1 VSRGAGKEDEAEGDE
16 SLAAPAPSGGRGRR
30 LSVPSIQRELR
41 ASLLRRNEERREGRR
56 EGETDRRVDVVQ
68 LLVDE
73 LGGAHEG
80 LVHALRT
87 LRRCL
92 GGVRSDQKAGAT
104 SRNRRLFSCAK
115 ASPSDLSTARLWW
128 MREGRRGR
136 EVAVGLV
143 LEVGLIAH

>member
-41 ASLLRRNEERREGRR
+41 ASLLRRNEERREGWRGGR
-56 EGETDRRVDVVQ
+56 ERETDRRVDVVQ

-87 LRRCL
+87 LR
-92 GGVRSDQKAGAT
+92 
-104 SRNRRLFSCAK
+104 
-115 ASPSDLSTARLWW
+115 
-128 MREGRRGR
+128 
-136 EVAVGLV
+136 
-143 LEVGLIAH
+143 